1 MLPELKIMAWGSG
14 SYWEKDSNTK
24 ASSLTLP
31 LQANVLPPLP
41 AGFNPGSLELF
52 VVGEGV
58 TVVHLAQ

>member
-1 MLPELKIMAWGSG
+1 MAWGSG

-31 LQANVLPPLP
+31 LQANVLSPLL

-52 VVGEGV
+52 VLGEGV

>member
-1 MLPELKIMAWGSG
+1 MAWGSG

-41 AGFNPGSLELF
+41 AGFNHGSLELF